1 MIEMGKWLGI
11 QNVDIKIVSDSTSIL
26 LESLNHHKI
35 DFIIDSYPI
44 EINSKDLLIKQ
55 LAVFDTT
62 LIVSNVY
69 KEKINSVSDL
79 NGKNFVLP
87 LPRSSMRKNLEQALA
102 NYNIDIKVGLAVD
115 TTDLIISSVKRNL
128 GIGYVVKETVKEEI
142 KNKELRE
149 LKIECELPRLQLN
162 LVYIKDYLSYPA
174 KEFLEKYIKVI

>member
-1 MIEMGKWLGI
+1 
-11 QNVDIKIVSDSTSIL
+11 
-26 LESLNHHKI
+26 
-35 DFIIDSYPI
+35 
-44 EINSKDLLIKQ
+44 
-55 LAVFDTT
+55 
-62 LIVSNVY
+62 
-69 KEKINSVSDL
+69 
-79 NGKNFVLP
+79 
-87 LPRSSMRKNLEQALA
+87 MRKNLEQALA